1 MPRIANDP
9 ALEICPSFEG
19 QGWGYLRQMM
29 IDMHQGP
36 QPLTVEEATQ
46 RLKDTWAQEHDQRV
60 AQWQAQREQDNEE
73 VEEQARQAHEEEE
86 ARRAQRDRELEEQRR
101 EAEKRK
107 PKLNDFDD
115 NRAVDSWI
123 APRPAEYALNKI
135 NALEYV
141 ELDYFTMCGC
151 SEATRDANESTSH
164 DTFGFTQFEGVLA
177 IRPLAAQRASK
188 NIRRD
193 EDLTWEEMLFAKDTM
208 LECIAKSGIWSDR
221 HTLSLASFF
230 VALAGHPARWNPHG
244 HKILLRYQSQV
255 RREWFSALKRGEGFN
270 LELIREELMQSL
282 TRTVND
288 QESAKAVAKEIGEVR
303 ATEPSPSTIT
313 NCSLLSPHP
322 SLVLTNLHHQITPPA
337 GCHPRCIAVTAA
349 VPHHRHPMTVLTCP
363 LPLGCPLCA
372 AVDVATR
379 CHTWPL
385 SMAVPDMHPA
395 RLGASCAAVAV
406 AVRSH
411 ITALPAVLTCTPAW
425 VPWCAAGHCCFAVPR
440 RHICWPC

>member
-141 ELDYFTMCGC
+141 ELDYFTMRGC

-322 SLVLTNLHHQITPPA
+322 SLVSTNIHHQITPPCWLPPA
-337 GCHPRCIAVTAA
+337 LHRCY
-349 VPHHRHPMTVLTCP
+349 RRCP
-363 LPLGCPLCA
+363 TPSSSNDCA
-372 AVDVATR
+372 
-379 CHTWPL
+379 
-385 SMAVPDMHPA
+385 DMP
-395 RLGASCAAVAV
+395 
-406 AVRSH
+406 
-411 ITALPAVLTCTPAW
+411 PPAW
-425 VPWCAAGHCCFAVPR
+425 VPFVR
-440 RHICWPC
+440 RG